1 MVHLE
6 ATIQGLF
13 LKIVIRFSYTW
24 GIPMGGSF
32 LVKLQAVC
40 LVVLVEVG
48 SFVGVSQVFCLFG

>member
-48 SFVGVSQVFCLFG
+48 SFVGVSQVFCLFD